1 LVFVST
7 LRFPSHSQKDTI
19 LMKTNKGQIDLA
31 RINFISNTFKNLV
44 VALQSTHT
52 ENTVNTVKS

>member
-1 LVFVST
+1 
-7 LRFPSHSQKDTI
+7 
-19 LMKTNKGQIDLA
+19 MKTNKGQIDLA

-52 ENTVNTVKS
+52 ENTVNTVAKQMLLKAFQ